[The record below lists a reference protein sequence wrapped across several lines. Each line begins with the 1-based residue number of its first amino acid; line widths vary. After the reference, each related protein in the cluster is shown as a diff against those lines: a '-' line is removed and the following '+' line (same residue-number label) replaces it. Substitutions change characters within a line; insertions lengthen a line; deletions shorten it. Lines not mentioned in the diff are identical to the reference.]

1 MIEVLKPLIRQF
13 MPFAQEKMG
22 FSRPPRLF
30 LRKDEQNAANPMGKT
45 GFYDPQNE
53 SITLYITGRH
63 PKDIMRSLAHE
74 LQHHT
79 QKCNGQF
86 ENVQNMG
93 EEGYAQNNSHMRSME
108 IEAYQASIV
117 FRDWEDSCKGTIYY
131 EHLQKGDKSS
141 MSTKNWKNGELK
153 SLLSESWGFKMD
165 LSKLNESQ
173 NPMDPDYRDPEEEQ
187 EKIDKRRGRGHRT
200 KENPRG
206 ANPVSAYAEHQEVMN
221 EEGEP
226 IFAPNHYCVHH
237 GGVQH
242 NGSIEMA
249 EAVKHN
255 YNEKLGRVTHYDMK
269 LADGTILENVAAEDI
284 QITDASLAEGHGG
297 KPGKRDDRDDDEKEE
312 LDEMGCPHDDDGGH
326 EMVVQMDGPDD
337 GEEMAVTDMDDAEG
351 MASELLS
358 LAQRIADA
366 LGGGDAMEMQ
376 GEEPDLEERR
386 SRGRK
391 GRHIRGKEGENNLR
405 PEGKELSEAQVRA
418 LVRKALQKT
427 AKTKGK

>member
-74 LQHHT
+74 LMHHT
-79 QKCNGQF
+79 QKCNGEF

-93 EEGYAQNNSHMRSME
+93 EEGYAQADPHMRTME
-108 IEAYQASIV
+108 IQAYQASIV

-131 EHLQKGDKSS
+131 EHLQKGDNSS

-153 SLLSESWGFKMD
+153 SLLSEAWGFKMD
-165 LSKLNESQ
+165 LSKLNESDDA
-173 NPMDPDYRDPEEEQ
+173 NKETNDVEVATTGDEE
-187 EKIDKRRGRGHRT
+187 
-200 KENPRG
+200 P
-206 ANPVSAYAEHQEVMN
+206 
-221 EEGEP
+221 
-226 IFAPNHYCVHH
+226 
-237 GGVQH
+237 
-242 NGSIEMA
+242 
-249 EAVKHN
+249 
-255 YNEKLGRVTHYDMK
+255 
-269 LADGTILENVAAEDI
+269 LE
-284 QITDASLAEGHGG
+284 
-297 KPGKRDDRDDDEKEE
+297 
-312 LDEMGCPHDDDGGH
+312 EMGCPSDDEDGH

-337 GEEMAVTDMDDAEG
+337 GGEMAVTDVDDAEG
-351 MASELLS
+351 MANELLS
-358 LAQRIADA
+358 LAQRIADM
-366 LGGGDAMEMQ
+366 LGQDSSVSSLPD

-386 SRGRK
+386 SRGRDDERK
-391 GRHIRGKEGENNLR
+391 RDKIGAENNR
-405 PEGKELSEAQVRA
+405 PGSGGTNEAQIRA
-418 LVRKALQKT
+418 YVRKALKEA